1 MTLIFYSA
9 NDSWEDWSAYLSRDV
24 PEIPMRH
31 WDEPGNDAAVRFALV
46 WNPPRGELRRRF
58 PNLEYI
64 FSLGAGVDALLDDP
78 DLPHSVPVV
87 RMVEEALVMGMTEY
101 VALHVLRIHR
111 QQRDFEIQQRAGEW
125 RQIVTPLAPDRKV
138 GLMGLGVLGSDAA
151 AALTALRFDVAS
163 WTRTPKAVPGVYCF
177 HGDDGLGP
185 FLART
190 EILVALLP
198 LTDDTRGILNA
209 GLFAQLPKGAGLIN
223 AGRGGLQVEAD
234 IITALDSGQLSEA
247 VLDVFSTEPL
257 PEGNPLWRHPK
268 VTLTPHNAALTGS
281 ETGAR
286 EVAANLQ
293 RVLAGERPHNIV
305 DTKAGY

>member
-46 WNPPRGELRRRF
+46 WNPPRGELQRRF

-87 RMVEEALVMGMTEY
+87 RMVEEALVIGMTEY

-257 PEGNPLWRHPK
+257 PEDNPLWRHSR

>member
-1 MTLIFYSA
+1 MALIFYSA
-9 NDSWEDWSAYLSRDV
+9 NDSWEDWSAYLGRDV
-24 PEIPMRH
+24 PEIPLRH

-46 WNPPRGELRRRF
+46 WNPPRGELKRRF

-78 DLPHSVPVV
+78 DLPQSVPVV
-87 RMVEEALVMGMTEY
+87 RMVEEALVIGMTEY

-125 RQIVTPLAPDRKV
+125 RQIVTPLAPNRKV

-151 AALTALRFDVAS
+151 AALSALRFDVTS
-163 WTRTPKAVPGVYCF
+163 WTRTPKEVPGVTCF
-177 HGDDGLGP
+177 HGKNGLGP

-190 EILVALLP
+190 EILVSLLP

-209 GLFAQLPKGAGLIN
+209 DLFAQLPKGAGLIN

-234 IITALDSGQLSEA
+234 IIAALDSGQLSEA

-257 PEGNPLWRHPK
+257 PEDNPIWRHSGI
-268 VTLTPHNAALTGS
+268 TLTPHNAALTGS

-286 EVAANLQ
+286 EVTMNLQ

-305 DTKAGY
+305 DTRAGY